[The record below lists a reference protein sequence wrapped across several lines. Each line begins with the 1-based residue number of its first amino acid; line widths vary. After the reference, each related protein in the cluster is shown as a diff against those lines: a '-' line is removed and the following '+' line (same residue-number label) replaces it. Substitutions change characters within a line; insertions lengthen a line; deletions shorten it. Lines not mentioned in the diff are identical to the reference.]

1 MQRRKF
7 FLMAAATLAAATGAL
22 AEPPHGGPGGPGGH
36 GGPGGPGGDHHD
48 GHDDWRGR
56 DAWHWRDERGGWHS
70 DHDRYWRSS
79 YGKRRYVGRDRVFL
93 ELRRRHYTRFVGD
106 PYWYQGRYVV
116 RAYDR
121 SGSVVMVEVDP
132 YTAGFLGVIRF

>member
-7 FLMAAATLAAATGAL
+7 FLMAAATLAAAATGAL
-22 AEPPHGGPGGPGGH
+22 AEPPGHGGWGDHGRDDHGGGH
-36 GGPGGPGGDHHD
+36 GGGR
-48 GHDDWRGR
+48 DDWRGR

-70 DHDRYWRSS
+70 DHDRYWRRN
-79 YGKRRYVGRDRVFL
+79 YGRRSYVGRDRVFG

-116 RAYDR
+116 RTYDGR
-121 SGSVVMVEVDP
+121 GRIIMVEVDP
-132 YTAGFLGVIRF
+132 YTAGFLGVIQF